1 MASNRPPEWEY
12 RVVEPPRE
20 PSQKEACDPT
30 GLLNE
35 VADDGW
41 ELDETIDYVGGGT
54 KFFIFRRPTSE
65 ADTESHHE

>member
-1 MASNRPPEWEY
+1 MASNGTPGWEY

-20 PSQKEACDPT
+20 PSQKEARDPT

-41 ELDETIDYVGGGT
+41 KLDETIDYVGGGT
-54 KFFIFRRPTSE
+54 KFLVFRRPTSE
-65 ADTESHHE
+65 ADMEADHE